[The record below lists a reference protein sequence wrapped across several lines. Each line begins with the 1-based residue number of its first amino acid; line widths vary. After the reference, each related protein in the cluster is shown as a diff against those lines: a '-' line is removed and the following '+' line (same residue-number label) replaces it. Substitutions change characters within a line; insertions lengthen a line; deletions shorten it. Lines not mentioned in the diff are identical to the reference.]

1 MEKYLHKL
9 QPQIGEGKQFINVV
23 LPLAQPNRRTNSKEE
38 AVEQAE
44 INVVVKRF
52 CSTCSLKYWI
62 AAERI
67 SELSGDVNGASYRC
81 AALPLTSPAIPDSR

>member
-9 QPQIGEGKQFINVV
+9 QPQIGERKQFVNVV

-38 AVEQAE
+38 AVEQVE

-52 CSTCSLKYWI
+52 AAPVAKNIGLLLKEYRSCQGMSMVLRT
-62 AAERI
+62 AA
-67 SELSGDVNGASYRC
+67 RC
-81 AALPLTSPAIPDSR
+81 CR